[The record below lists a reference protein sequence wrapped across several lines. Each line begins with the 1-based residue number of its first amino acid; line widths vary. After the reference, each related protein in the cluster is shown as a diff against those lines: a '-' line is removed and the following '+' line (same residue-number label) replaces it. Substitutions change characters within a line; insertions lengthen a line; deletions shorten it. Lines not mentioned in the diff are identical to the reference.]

1 MSEHI
6 EVVRDGHSLG
16 LRFARPEKRNA
27 ITAPM
32 YLALAEALREAE
44 DSSEIRVIVLRGTEG
59 CFTAGNDV
67 GDLLEAPPTEP
78 GAPVMQFLGALAA
91 NTVPLVAAVDGDAV
105 GVGTTMLLHCDVVLA
120 TPRARF
126 RLPFVD
132 LGFVP
137 EAGSTLLLPR
147 ILGYSRAAELA
158 LLADFFDGERA
169 HALGIV
175 NRLVAPETLEAETTE
190 IVGRLA
196 AKPPRAMRE
205 TKRLMKDG
213 AALDAAIRRE
223 ADVFAERMVSAEAR
237 EAFRAFAEKRKPDF
251 SGLF

>member
-6 EVVRDGHSLG
+6 EVARDGHIVS
-16 LRFARPEKRNA
+16 LRFARPDKRNA
-27 ITAPM
+27 ITAGM
-32 YLALAEALREAE
+32 YSLLADVLADAE
-44 DSSEIRVIVLRGTEG
+44 DDAEIRVVVLLGSG
-59 CFTAGNDV
+59 GSFTAGNDI

-78 GAPVMQFLGALAA
+78 DAPVMAFLQALAR
-91 NTVPLVAAVDGDAV
+91 NTVPLVAGVEGDAV
-105 GVGTTMLLHCDVVLA
+105 GIGTTMLLHCDMVLA
-120 TPRARF
+120 TPQARF

-147 ILGYSRAAELA
+147 IMGHARAAELVM
-158 LLADFFDGERA
+158 LAEFFGGEQA

-175 NRLVAPETLEAETTE
+175 NRLVAPGAIEEATMEVART
-190 IVGRLA
+190 LA
-196 AKPPRAMRE
+196 AKPPHALRE

-213 AALDAAIRRE
+213 AAIEAAIRRE
-223 ADVFAERMVSAEAR
+223 AEVFGARMVSAEAR
-237 EAFRAFAEKRKPDF
+237 EAFRAFTEKRKPDF

>member
-6 EVVRDGHSLG
+6 ESVRDGHVLR

-27 ITAPM
+27 ITAQM
-32 YLALAEALREAE
+32 YLALAEALRSAE
-44 DSSEIRVIVLRGTEG
+44 DDPGIRVVVLLGCEG

-67 GDLLEAPPTEP
+67 GDLLDAPPTEP
-78 GAPVMQFLGALAA
+78 GAPVMQFLEALAR
-91 NTVPLVAAVDGDAV
+91 NTAPIVAGVDGDAV
-105 GVGTTMLLHCDVVLA
+105 GVGTTMLLHCDIVLA

-137 EAGSTLLLPR
+137 EAGSSLLLPR
-147 ILGYSRAAELA
+147 IMGYAKAAELV
-158 LLADFFDGERA
+158 LLAEFFDADRA
-169 HALGIV
+169 QALGIV
-175 NRLVAPETLEAETTE
+175 NRLVASETLEAEASG
-190 IVGRLA
+190 IAARLA
-196 AKPPRAMRE
+196 AKPPRALRE

-213 AALDAAIRRE
+213 AAVEGAIRRE
-223 ADVFAERMVSAEAR
+223 AEAFAERMVSAEAR
-237 EAFRAFAEKRKPDF
+237 EAFRAFTEKRKPDF